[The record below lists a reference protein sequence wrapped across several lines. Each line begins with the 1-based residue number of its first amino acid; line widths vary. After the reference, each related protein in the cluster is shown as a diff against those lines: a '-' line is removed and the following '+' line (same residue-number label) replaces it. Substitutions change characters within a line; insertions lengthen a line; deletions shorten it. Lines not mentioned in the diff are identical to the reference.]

1 MPAAEVSALL
11 KELDVDVKGVSA
23 APGERKAR
31 LREFVGLAERERER
45 GGGDEDDK
53 KGGKVDGK
61 AGKKKE
67 EGRPLPGKATG
78 PPPGKV
84 LPIGARD

>member
-11 KELDVDVKGVSA
+11 KELDVDVKGVST
-23 APGERKAR
+23 PGERKAR
-31 LREFVGLAERERER
+31 LRGFVGLAEGERER
-45 GGGDEDDK
+45 GGEEEEGEDN
-53 KGGKVDGK
+53 KGGKVE
-61 AGKKKE
+61 GKK

-84 LPIGARD
+84 LPIGPRD